1 MVLILVLVGEN
12 HSSTLKLNEDDSSYP
27 RTISVEKQG
36 RHMIEE
42 SHSRSLI
49 ALIKAYKLRMRAV
62 LQSRIKGIY
71 DFSIIYMNM
80 LPCLSLSIFL
90 ILHNWSSQSSCSH
103 SGDCSLNLLVP
114 GRKRWVKE
122 RAKIEAVIVGRIFPT
137 VLASFSIRI
146 ETMFSMLVHC
156 ILPYYW

>member
-1 MVLILVLVGEN
+1 
-12 HSSTLKLNEDDSSYP
+12 
-27 RTISVEKQG
+27 
-36 RHMIEE
+36 
-42 SHSRSLI
+42 
-49 ALIKAYKLRMRAV
+49 MRAV
-62 LQSRIKGIY
+62 LQSRINGIY
-71 DFSIIYMNM
+71 DFSTIFMNM

-90 ILHNWSSQSSCSH
+90 ILHNWSSQPSFSH
-103 SGDCSLNLLVP
+103 SGDCSLNLLIR

-156 ILPYYW
+156 ILPYYWYLCRKSHLQASMCTDGVSVVTKIISTHFPSNLGQKYLLLWRLIE